1 MLRLDI
7 NLVFT
12 IINLLIIYFIV
23 AKSLFKPINK
33 ILAKRQEEIDKQYAD
48 AKVATDKAN
57 ELKAQYED
65 SIKGIDDEKT
75 AVVNEART
83 KAGAEYDRIVADAHA
98 EADKLVDNAKRL
110 AKVEQEKSI
119 RQAKEQIADLVVEA
133 TAKVVASGQGS
144 DADRELYNQF
154 LAKTGE
160 QQ

>member
-23 AKSLFKPINK
+23 AKFLFKPIKN

-48 AKVATDKAN
+48 AKVAQDKAD

-65 SIKGIDDEKT
+65 SMKGIESEK
-75 AVVNEART
+75 AAAMSEARK
-83 KAGAEYDRIVADAHA
+83 KAGAEYDRIVSGAQV
-98 EADKLVDNAKRL
+98 EADKLVDNAKKL

-119 RQAKEQIADLVVEA
+119 KQAKEQIADLVIEA
-133 TAKVVASGQGS
+133 TERVVASGQGS
-144 DADRELYNQF
+144 AADRELYNQF